1 MNFDELL
8 EKYRA
13 LQKENRSLKEK
24 IKLFESQNC
33 SDAGNSDAYTKGV
46 PKNRDKTGK
55 PDETT
60 GSIYKS

>member
-24 IKLFESQNC
+24 NK
-33 SDAGNSDAYTKGV
+33 
-46 PKNRDKTGK
+46 R
-55 PDETT
+55 
-60 GSIYKS
+60 